1 MLVVI
6 FNDRFQQNVLTYLKK
21 KKKKKKEE
29 DALTHILQRATKQ
42 RWFLLVVR
50 VFLYLAR
57 VFRRNEVHLVAERV
71 RKLGSLQT
79 NYAIS
84 LQFCIVRIFSLSNHF
99 AAISYDSTD

>member
-21 KKKKKKEE
+21 KEE
-29 DALTHILQRATKQ
+29 DALTYVLQRATKQ

-57 VFRRNEVHLVAERV
+57 VFRRNEAHSVAERAYE
-71 RKLGSLQT
+71 LGSLQT

-84 LQFCIVRIFSLSNHF
+84 LQFCIVRIFYQRSFASNHF

>member
-6 FNDRFQQNVLTYLKK
+6 FNDRFQQKVLTYLKK
-21 KKKKKKEE
+21 KEE
-29 DALTHILQRATKQ
+29 DALIHILQRATKQ

-50 VFLYLAR
+50 VFFLYLAR
-57 VFRRNEVHLVAERV
+57 VFRRNEAHLVAERV
-71 RKLGSLQT
+71 YRLGSLQT

-84 LQFCIVRIFSLSNHF
+84 LQFCIVRIIVRSFASNHF